1 MKCHN
6 IAVYI
11 IISLALFSLVS
22 LFDDVQAQTNS
33 SSSANETTSQQQQ
46 QQQLNQNANLTAQ
59 ALMKTDIVALKNTLM
74 NAQLAVVDGNIK
86 QALKDVMDLE
96 TQLILLEPSPPTKFI
111 NNIHKAIAAI
121 STSEIDKSLNT
132 LTSIQVSILKAENLI
147 FKATVGN
154 PQVMQQFH
162 TLNYV
167 VPTPQPQ
174 DNQQVDTLENLVPT
188 PQPEKIQ
195 QVDTSKNVVPTP
207 QPEKMQQVDTL
218 ENLIP
223 TSQPEMIQQVDTLEP
238 NTNADDFTSIEDN

>member
-1 MKCHN
+1 MKGHN

-11 IISLALFSLVS
+11 IIPLALFSIVS
-22 LFDDVQAQTNS
+22 LFDNVQAQTNS
-33 SSSANETTSQQQQ
+33 TSSANQTTSQ

-96 TQLILLEPSPPTKFI
+96 TQLILLEPAPPTKFI

-147 FKATVGN
+147 FKAAVGN
-154 PQVMQQFH
+154 PQVMQQIH
-162 TLNYV
+162 TVNYV
-167 VPTPQPQ
+167 
-174 DNQQVDTLENLVPT
+174 VPT

-207 QPEKMQQVDTL
+207 QPEKIQQVDTL

-223 TSQPEMIQQVDTLEP
+223 TH
-238 NTNADDFTSIEDN
+238 

>member
-1 MKCHN
+1 MKGHN

-11 IISLALFSLVS
+11 IIPLALFSIMS
-22 LFDDVQAQTNS
+22 LSDNVQAQTNS
-33 SSSANETTSQQQQ
+33 SSANQTTSQQQQ
-46 QQQLNQNANLTAQ
+46 QQQNQNTVQTNSSSANQTTSQQQQQQQQQNQNANLTAQ

-74 NAQLAVVDGNIK
+74 NAKLAIVDGNIE

-96 TQLILLEPSPPTKFI
+96 TQLILLKPSPPTKFL

-121 STSEIDKSLNT
+121 ATSEIDKSLNT
-132 LTSIQVSILKAENLI
+132 ITNIQVSILKAENLI
-147 FKATVGN
+147 FKAAVAN

-167 VPTPQPQ
+167 
-174 DNQQVDTLENLVPT
+174 VPT

-207 QPEKMQQVDTL
+207 QPQEMQQFDTL
-218 ENLIP
+218 EGSVNL
-223 TSQPEMIQQVDTLEP
+223 
-238 NTNADDFTSIEDN
+238 SIK

>member
-11 IISLALFSLVS
+11 IIPLALFSLVS

-33 SSSANETTSQQQQ
+33 SSSANETTSQQ

-96 TQLILLEPSPPTKFI
+96 TQLILLKPSPPTKLI

-174 DNQQVDTLENLVPT
+174 ENQQVDTLENLVPT
-188 PQPEKIQ
+188 TQSREIQ
-195 QVDTSKNVVPTP
+195 QF
-207 QPEKMQQVDTL
+207 DTL
-218 ENLIP
+218 E
-223 TSQPEMIQQVDTLEP
+223 T
-238 NTNADDFTSIEDN
+238 NTIADYFTNIEDS